1 MNVQTP
7 IKDLQIGD
15 VVNLALGEGFESS
28 TVVKSTENYVELVR
42 PYVHISDFTCSAHLY
57 DEKGAGVIDYIGTER
72 MTLCKRDTR
81 PVTLVYRRTTPLK

>member
-15 VVNLALGEGFESS
+15 VVNLGLGEGFESS
-28 TVVKSTENYVELVR
+28 TVVKVTENYVELVR
-42 PYVHISDFTCSAHLY
+42 PYVHTSDFTCLAHLY
-57 DEKGAGVIDYIGTER
+57 DEEGEGVIDYIGTER

-81 PVTLVYRRTTPLK
+81 PVTLVYRRRIPLK